1 MRLINKNLE
10 KDGSGHVGLIPE
22 EQEDM
27 WHAYNLIFVGDH
39 ITATTVRRVNRNTA
53 VSSSSERLRLT
64 LTIHVEKIVFEAD
77 SGLLRVSGP
86 NRSENPHVKMGAY
99 HSIDL
104 EMNRKFT
111 LTKAYW
117 DSITLQRITDACD
130 PTKSADLAA
139 VVMSEGL
146 AYICLITKSMTLVRG
161 KIELTIPRKRKGSS
175 ALHDKALDRFFDM
188 IMQGILRHVDFNV
201 VKCIIIA
208 SPGFTK
214 DQFFEYMNNVAL
226 SKDIKSIKDNKGKFI
241 LAHSSS
247 GEKHALNEVL
257 ADPSLVDRLSE
268 TKAAGEVDA
277 LNRFYAML
285 RTEPDRAFYGL
296 ADVMQAQ
303 EKLAIQDLLLTDELF
318 RSADIAKRRKYIELT
333 ESVKSSGGN
342 ALIFSTLHVSG
353 ERTFSLQHTHITHTT
368 QHTPH
373 TYIHTQHTTTELK
386 QLGGIAAI
394 LRFPLPEIDEERAS
408 ESDTESDTV
417 DNDDDDDNVD
427 NADEEPESESESEE
441 EKEQQQQQRNNNN
454 NKRGKGGG
462 GRGKG
467 RGGAG
472 RKRGDSDSE
481 EREEEF
487 YL

>member
-353 ERTFSLQHTHITHTT
+353 EQ
-368 QHTPH
+368 
-373 TYIHTQHTTTELK
+373 LK